1 LIKGNCSEDN
11 EALNGDLII
20 KIKVQ
25 EEIEF
30 KRENDDLISEMEI
43 TLIDAILGG
52 NKQYIS
58 FDGSLRS
65 IEIKP
70 GTQSNDKILFKN
82 LVIIFY
88 LQLRIFFY

>member
-1 LIKGNCSEDN
+1 MIKGNCSEDN

-20 KIKVQ
+20 KIKVY
-25 EEIEF
+25 EEKEF
-30 KRENDDLISEMEI
+30 KRENDDLITEMEI

-58 FDGSLRS
+58 FDGSLRR

-82 LVIIFY
+82 LVII
-88 LQLRIFFY
+88 LKLESKIFFF